1 MILLEGNIGAGKST
15 LGKELN
21 ESGLYGFIEEP
32 VSAWQNEFDENIL
45 DLFYS
50 DQRRWGFTFQ
60 LAAFTTRAKTWD
72 EVLTLTDHKNVIL
85 ERSIYCDRFVFA
97 KNCFQQGLITKTEW
111 QLYCKLWDWLEDN
124 WCQRPDQIIY
134 LRTPS
139 EVCMERIVERGRG
152 EEATITLDYLRSLE
166 NLHDEWLLNNP
177 DVVVLNGLKKWTAK
191 EIGEFIVP
199 E

>member
-15 LGKELN
+15 LGRDLH
-21 ESGLYGFIEEP
+21 ESGSYGFIEEP

-60 LAAFTTRAKTWD
+60 IAAFTTRAKTWD
-72 EVLTLTDHKNVIL
+72 EVLALTDHKNVIL

-134 LRTPS
+134 LRTPF

-152 EEATITLDYLRSLE
+152 EETTITLDYLRSLE

-191 EIGEFIVP
+191 EIGEFIRP